1 MDATLKTQMKV
12 GIFLAVGLLT
22 VLTSIFMISGNS
34 SLLSRQIKLHA
45 HFDQVQ
51 GLAPGSVVSLAGL
64 SVGNIES
71 INFLPEQNKLDV
83 VMNVDARYSSRIT
96 EGALVEI
103 RTQGALGD
111 KFIYILPSDP
121 RNAPLKD
128 GEVLGVAPASDLLSI
143 FSERGKET
151 EKIFDIINEL
161 HVMTKSITR
170 DGLLART
177 MTDLSVTSAN
187 LRAVSEQARSFT
199 TGLDGE
205 KSAAELRASVRRMS
219 SIMEKIDR
227 GDGTLGALINDSSL
241 HDQLRSFLGASPR
254 KQQIRSMIRTS
265 IEKSD
270 RP

>member
-1 MDATLKTQMKV
+1 MESTTKTQLKV
-12 GIFLAVGLLT
+12 GIFMAVGLL
-22 VLTSIFMISGNS
+22 VILTSIFMISGNS
-34 SLLSRQIKLHA
+34 SLLASQMRLHA

-51 GLAPGSVVSLAGL
+51 GLAPGSVVSLSGL

-83 VMNVDARYSSRIT
+83 VMKIDARYSPRIT

-121 RNAPLKD
+121 RNPPMKD
-128 GEVLGVAPASDLLSI
+128 GDILGIAPASDLLSI

-161 HVMTKSITR
+161 HTMAKAVNH
-170 DGLLART
+170 DGLLLKTMTNLSLASGNLKVASDQART
-177 MTDLSVTSAN
+177 FTS
-187 LRAVSEQARSFT
+187 
-199 TGLDGE
+199 GLESD
-205 KSAAELRASVRRMS
+205 KTSAELRASVRRLD

-241 HDQLRSFLGASPR
+241 HDQLRSFLGVSPR
-254 KQQIRSMIRTS
+254 KQQIKSMIRTS

>member
-1 MDATLKTQMKV
+1 MESTLKTQLKV
-12 GIFLAVGLLT
+12 GIFLAVGLL
-22 VLTSIFMISGNS
+22 VILTSIFMISGNS
-34 SLLSRQIKLHA
+34 SLFSSQIKLHA

-71 INFLPEQNKLDV
+71 ITFLPEQNKLDV
-83 VMNVDARYSSRIT
+83 VMNVDTRYSPRIT

-128 GEVLGVAPASDLLSI
+128 GDVLGVAPASDLFSI

-161 HVMTKSITR
+161 HTMAKTINHG
-170 DGLLART
+170 GLLLKT
-177 MTDLSVTSAN
+177 MTNLSAASTN
-187 LRAVSEQARSFT
+187 LRAASDQARVFT
-199 TGLDGE
+199 SGLEGD
-205 KSAAELRASVRRMS
+205 KTSAELRTSIRRLD

-241 HDQLRSFLGASPR
+241 HDQLRSFLGVSPR